1 MDKQSEYLFE
11 NAKELSGEQDETEV
25 VDLSGFQVTKAELF
39 AHLREPAITVW
50 YDRLKFNMACLRRFP
65 GVTHI
70 QLLIHPEQKR
80 IIIKPC
86 DKDAPESLRWCS
98 GAGEKEIRN
107 RDMVCRIFAAKLFEL
122 MDWNKDYRYK
132 MLGKPATC
140 DNELLFLFRL
150 TDFELFVSEGKGGKR
165 SRSYLPGDWRDCF
178 GPPIEQVEKE
188 YKVDLADGYILTS
201 GR

>member
-1 MDKQSEYLFE
+1 MGTREMADEQQNLFE
-11 NAKELSGEQDETEV
+11 QINKEDEIEQV
-25 VDLSGFQVTKAELF
+25 SLAGFQVTRGELF
-39 AHLREPAITVW
+39 SHIREPSITIW
-50 YDRLKFNMACLRRFP
+50 EDRIKFNMACLRRFP
-65 GVTHI
+65 GITHI

-98 GAGEKEIRN
+98 GGGEKEIRN
-107 RDMVCRIFAAKLFEL
+107 RDMVCRIFAAKLFDL

-150 TDFELFVSEGKGGKR
+150 TDFELFVSEGKGKR

-178 GPPIEQVEKE
+178 GPPVEQVEKE

>member
-1 MDKQSEYLFE
+1 MDKDSEYLF
-11 NAKELSGEQDETEV
+11 NNTKEITPDSEETEV

-50 YDRLKFNMACLRRFP
+50 HDRLKFNMACLRRFN

-80 IIIKPC
+80 IIIRPC

-98 GAGEKEIRN
+98 GGGEKEIRN
-107 RDMVCRIFAAKLFEL
+107 RDIVCRIFSAKLFEL
-122 MDWNKDYRYK
+122 MGWNQEYRYK

-140 DNELLFLFRL
+140 DNELLFLFKL
-150 TDFELFVSEGKGGKR
+150 TDFELFVSEGKSKR
-165 SRSYLPGDWRDCF
+165 SRAYLPGDWRDCF
-178 GPPIEQVEKE
+178 GPPVETVE
-188 YKVDLADGYILTS
+188 ESYKVDLADGYILST
-201 GR
+201 GN